1 MILFAHR
8 RGRSLFASAA
18 LVLGLAVTTTGQASS
33 LQYTFSGYTN
43 SATLIDLGSGPV
55 SAALVPF
62 TVTGRTTNGVDLT
75 GVGDGF
81 GLFAATSTYDFGA
94 FGAFTTN
101 VGADRYFQDCF
112 SNSAINCAGLYDPAQ
127 ANGFLVGFDP
137 IITDPDVALAVGSP
151 TSAFFVGGANR
162 YFSNSAGQQL
172 FLGYEWVPSLSVQ
185 AVPEPS
191 SISLCLSA
199 MLLGWLLFCCRRS
212 QSSF

>member
-1 MILFAHR
+1 MSSFAHR
-8 RGRSLFASAA
+8 RGRSFIASAA
-18 LVLGLAVTTTGQASS
+18 LVLGLAVSATGHAANV
-33 LQYTFSGYTN
+33 QYSFSGFTN

-75 GVGDGF
+75 PVGDGF

-94 FGAFTTN
+94 FGSFTTN

-112 SNSAINCAGLYDPAQ
+112 SNLAINCAGLYDPAQ

-172 FLGYEWVPSLSVQ
+172 FLGYEWVPSLSVR

-191 SISLCLSA
+191 SVSLFLFA
-199 MLLGWLLFCCRRS
+199 TLLGWLSFCWRRS
-212 QSSF
+212 QPSF